1 MAEKGLIER
10 TTDKA
15 KAAINEAET
24 EKNVPKFRKAVDWA
38 MAQSIENH
46 GTDCGI
52 CGWKPWSHN
61 KEQSL
66 QAHITRKHRS
76 TIIDLYDN
84 QVLNLSDLSPANPSD
99 DDNELFATAGITRVE
114 DLDRHDFLAVPQA
127 IKDKIEGDGGVGRW
141 VRDDRLEHFKNQG
154 ATITQGAHGT
164 NQPSSENGALRT
176 NELTHVTMPHELAER
191 RSRQKEARVNDQLV
205 ARAEE
210 IEKTKDKYEKKTYD
224 YLRKERGLDHG
235 KAGQVAK
242 ALAGR
247 RQREGGDGNGLR
259 ITDGR

>member
-61 KEQSL
+61 KE
-66 QAHITRKHRS
+66 
-76 TIIDLYDN
+76 
-84 QVLNLSDLSPANPSD
+84 VLNLSDLSPANPSD